1 MGIVC
6 NKLRENANWIVSK
19 RRSVDF
25 SPKDFEKVNAFLAA
39 ERVSQSSP
47 LSKFVQSEEMS
58 KIICIQ
64 LADSDG
70 QKGKNGKAKNENGKL
85 LKSKQKKKRMKKMNK
100 LKSKMEKEKARKKSI
115 ADEKSEAA
123 LKKNYQSKS
132 GDQNIVISVLGDVI
146 KDFELSD

>member
-1 MGIVC
+1 MG
-6 NKLRENANWIVSK
+6 IVSK

-70 QKGKNGKAKNENGKL
+70 QKGKNGKAKMKNENGKL

-115 ADEKSEAA
+115 ADEKSEAE

>member
-1 MGIVC
+1 MG
-6 NKLRENANWIVSK
+6 
-19 RRSVDF
+19 
-25 SPKDFEKVNAFLAA
+25 
-39 ERVSQSSP
+39 QSSP

-64 LADSDG
+64 LAATTDG
-70 QKGKNGKAKNENGKL
+70 QKGKNGKAKKQNENGK
-85 LKSKQKKKRMKKMNK
+85 KKKRMKKMNK

>member
-1 MGIVC
+1 MG
-6 NKLRENANWIVSK
+6 
-19 RRSVDF
+19 
-25 SPKDFEKVNAFLAA
+25 
-39 ERVSQSSP
+39 
-47 LSKFVQSEEMS
+47 MS

-70 QKGKNGKAKNENGKL
+70 QKGKNGKAKKQNENGKL

-115 ADEKSEAA
+115 ADEKSEAE

-132 GDQNIVISVLGDVI
+132 GDQNIVISGLGDVI